1 MRRLNRLKHIL
12 RVWLTERIY
21 GNRKI
26 TVSRTN
32 NDLFKNFEVRGKRY
46 AFECYEYRHTLSSD
60 KWYVVNRD
68 FYMYRVIMFDGQ
80 VRTQA
85 SYPLMSSYYI
95 KSFKYWHHLAI
106 RAHIQEYI
114 RK

>member
-1 MRRLNRLKHIL
+1 MKRLNRLKHIL

-32 NDLFKNFEVRGKRY
+32 NDLHRDFEVRGTHY
-46 AFECYEYRHTLSSD
+46 MFECYEYRYTLSSD
-60 KWYVVNRD
+60 KWYVLNRD
-68 FYMYRVIMFDGQ
+68 FYMYKVIMFDGNKTT
-80 VRTQA
+80 RGT
-85 SYPLMSSYYI
+85 YPLMSTYYV

-114 RK
+114 R